1 MYEKPT
7 LRVKNV
13 VNDGFIMHL
22 RRNQRFIM
30 FSPITLR
37 TLSHIPKVFTPI
49 NHMTVM
55 GFVHSLRKFN
65 NIVVMVISNH
75 PRTFFTV

>member
-1 MYEKPT
+1 MEKPT

-30 FSPITLR
+30 FSPITLC
-37 TLSHIPKVFTPI
+37 TLSHTPKVFTPI

-65 NIVVMVISNH
+65 NVVVMVIPNH
-75 PRTFFTV
+75 PWTFFTV